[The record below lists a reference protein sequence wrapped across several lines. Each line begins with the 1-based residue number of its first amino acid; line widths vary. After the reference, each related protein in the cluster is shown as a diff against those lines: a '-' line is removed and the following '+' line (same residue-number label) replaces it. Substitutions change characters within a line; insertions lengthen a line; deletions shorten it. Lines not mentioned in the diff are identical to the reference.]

1 MKEVVIVGAK
11 RSAVG
16 SFGGAFRN
24 VPAVDLGAHVI
35 RDVMSSINL
44 DPKLVGSVIM
54 GNVLQA
60 GLGQNPARQ
69 AAIKGGVPF
78 DKPAFTVNEVCGSGM
93 KAIHLGMQSILLG
106 EQDVVIAGGFEN
118 MSQAPHII
126 TNGRFGA
133 KLTSLESLDIILN
146 DGLQDA
152 FTGLPMGITAENV
165 ADQFG
170 ITREEQDAF
179 ALESQKRA
187 IKAIESGVFNEE
199 ITPINNGKELVV
211 VDEHV
216 RFNASLEALSKL
228 KPAFKAEGSVTAG
241 NASGINDGASALI
254 LMSKEKALELDLEI
268 YATLNGFSEIGADP
282 KIMGYAPFDAITD
295 LVNKRGLTLNDM
307 DRIELNEAF
316 AAQSIAVCRDLNLDM
331 SRVNVHG
338 GAIALGHPLGSS
350 GSRIMVTL
358 VHELRREN
366 LKQGIASLCVGGGIG
381 LAMRVTR

>member
-1 MKEVVIVGAK
+1 MKEVVIVAAK

-16 SFGGAFRN
+16 SFGGAFLN

-35 RDVMSSINL
+35 RDVMESIHL
-44 DPKLVGSVIM
+44 DPAIVGTVIM

-106 EQDVVIAGGFEN
+106 EHDVIVVGGFEN
-118 MSQAPHII
+118 MSRAPHII

-170 ITREEQDAF
+170 ITRQEQDAF
-179 ALESQKRA
+179 ALESQRRA
-187 IKAIESGVFNEE
+187 IIAIEKGVFESE
-199 ITPINNGKELVV
+199 ITPIHNGKAMIT

-216 RFNASLEALSKL
+216 RMNSSLEALAKL
-228 KPAFKAEGSVTAG
+228 KPSFKADGSVTAG
-241 NASGINDGASALI
+241 NASGINDGASAII
-254 LMSKEKALELDLEI
+254 LMSKEKAESLNLEI
-268 YATLNGFSEIGADP
+268 LATLDGYSEIGADP
-282 KIMGYAPFDAITD
+282 EIMGYAPFDAITD
-295 LVNKRGLTLNDM
+295 LVKKKGLTLQDM

-331 SRVNVHG
+331 SRVNVNG
-338 GAIALGHPLGSS
+338 GAIAMGHPLGSS
-350 GSRIMVTL
+350 GCRIMVSL
-358 VHELRREN
+358 VHELKRSN
-366 LKQGIASLCVGGGIG
+366 LHQGIASLCVGGGIG